1 MTTIHMRIVQGN
13 DLIADLPEWPGPVP
27 REGDYIFHPPFRPGG
42 HEGIAGSVACVKWRT
57 HDRPGP
63 DATEFVMTAHPYV
76 EVVLA
81 S

>member
-1 MTTIHMRIVQGN
+1 MTAIHMRIVQGN
-13 DLIADLPEWPGPVP
+13 DLIADLPKWKGPIP
-27 REGDYIFHPPFRPGG
+27 RAGDYIFHPPSRPGG

-57 HDRPGP
+57 HDR
-63 DATEFVMTAHPYV
+63 TEDGGAFVMTANPYV